1 MSYIVKSSE
10 KTRKSGAETETKA
23 LLYLMNLRK
32 DSEEIYYFIVDF
44 FNDLTGMDAF
54 SDKLWDIQSKGAKGN
69 SPTKADSRMLWD
81 AYTMRRK
88 DRAAERY
95 NGVCIEFDKQCLIH
109 SMKRFAEKFDVKD
122 CRSITYGFEGIK
134 DYLEQIMNAFSEDV
148 ERLAKEKD

>member
-54 SDKLWDIQSKGAKGN
+54 SDKLWDIQSKGARGN
-69 SPTKADSRMLWD
+69 SPKAIGKELVTLFKNYMCDFDFADYINIKTCNQRYMI
-81 AYTMRRK
+81 RRK
-88 DRAAERY
+88 MRLWIMF
-95 NGVCIEFDKQCLIH
+95 CKLI
-109 SMKRFAEKFDVKD
+109 SK
-122 CRSITYGFEGIK
+122 Y
-134 DYLEQIMNAFSEDV
+134 
-148 ERLAKEKD
+148 